1 MKTKLIAL
9 IIIGVLLFGSFSF
22 VYALMYDCLNPPTW
36 MKMPKSDIRYC
47 LGLLANGHLPDYPTW
62 EEYLASK
69 ETKPKPEPV
78 RTPPPE
84 PPFEK
89 KEPLTKIEV
98 MFGEKLNNGLVPVIV
113 TEVTTH
119 AETLDE
125 IIVWN
130 FELIGHSGDD
140 RRVVWDT
147 LSKDK
152 RIWYEI
158 TDDNVQDAID
168 YTRMPENYGITDDQH
183 IYEMD
188 CGFFQKVGGESAH
201 PSSFPIKNNTSSIF
215 AKNSWMGLY
224 PDSDGEYSFEF
235 ASIFGHYVRFP
246 EDAAE
251 IISQESKSCKLTQN
265 IEEDPEGHYTDGY
278 YTKMVFRL
286 E

>member
-9 IIIGVLLFGSFSF
+9 IIIGVVLFGSFSF

-69 ETKPKPEPV
+69 ETRPEPV

-98 MFGEKLNNGLVPVIV
+98 MFGEKLNDGLVPVIV

-125 IIVWN
+125 IMVWN

-147 LSKDK
+147 LPKDK

-168 YTRMPENYGITDDQH
+168 NTRMPENYAITSDQH

-188 CGFFQKVGGESAH
+188 CGFFQIVEGESAH

-235 ASIFGHYVRFP
+235 ASIFEHYVRLP
-246 EDAAE
+246 EDIGV
-251 IISQESKSCKLTQN
+251 IISHETKECDARWQIDGKSGMEHGN
-265 IEEDPEGHYTDGY
+265 GY